1 MIDST
6 LTRGSALGVL
16 AAMLS
21 ACGHLPVAPPAFE
34 EMAVQRTGLPA
45 DWTLAPMSGDASGVI
60 ADYSVFGDSQLTEF
74 LKEALDN
81 NRSLKAAL
89 ESVRQSEAFLKQ
101 TRSGLWPSLRASAGV
116 RSSSLTDDI
125 SFDSEAYSFDVAGA
139 YSLDIMG
146 DLSASIQASTAGLRS
161 T

>member
-60 ADYSVFGDSQLTEF
+60 ADYSVFGDTQLTGF
-74 LKEALDN
+74 LLDLMVGNKEL
-81 NRSLKAAL
+81 
-89 ESVRQSEAFLKQ
+89 
-101 TRSGLWPSLRASAGV
+101 
-116 RSSSLTDDI
+116 
-125 SFDSEAYSFDVAGA
+125 YS
-139 YSLDIMG
+139 I
-146 DLSASIQASTAGLRS
+146 
-161 T
+161 